1 MRKGLSFIFVVLFF
15 AAMAVTCPNND
26 AHYKAISE
34 EYVGKN
40 VLSEALRFFGIGK
53 IVDVNN
59 YVIFSIG
66 RYKTNSD
73 VSGIVSV
80 GVFGHVFTFK
90 KDNFGE
96 EVMRALNL

>member
-1 MRKGLSFIFVVLFF
+1 MRKSLSFIFVVLFF
-15 AAMAVTCPNND
+15 AAMAVTCPSKD

-34 EYVGKN
+34 EYVGTNLGSK
-40 VLSEALRFFGIGK
+40 VLKYAIGE

-66 RYKTNSD
+66 KYKTNSD

-96 EVMRALNL
+96 EVLRALNL